1 MKKEQIVKF
10 YQMYRLYIFP
20 SIVAVSSIF
29 LIIFA
34 IYPQTVKVMTN
45 QKSQGELDEKVKFL
59 ESKVSA
65 LESYAAEDLSQKVTA
80 ALNAY
85 PPEKDYAAILG
96 LLQQLAAGSG
106 FTINSVSLGNTLS
119 ESGAEGFSV
128 KIDLSGS
135 KSFLNTLFA
144 NLENSPRI
152 LRISSIDAS
161 AGKTSGIISVSLN
174 LDVPYSAIPQNA
186 GTTDAP
192 LPELSQKENEI
203 LEQLAKISVQL
214 PKSVSS
220 STRGKS
226 NPFE

>member
-1 MKKEQIVKF
+1 MKKEQILKF
-10 YQMYRLYIFP
+10 YQTYRLYIFP
-20 SIVAVSSIF
+20 AIVAVSSIF

-45 QKSQGELDEKVKFL
+45 QKSQGALDTKVKFL

-65 LESYAAEDLSQKVTA
+65 LESYDADDLSQKVTA
-80 ALNAY
+80 ALSAY
-85 PPEKDYAAILG
+85 PPEKDYATILG

-119 ESGAEGFSV
+119 GSGAEGFSV

-135 KSFLNTLFA
+135 KNFLNTLFT

-152 LRISSIDAS
+152 LRITSIEAS
-161 AGKTSGIISVSLN
+161 VSKTSGMIDVSLN
-174 LDVPYSAIPQNA
+174 LDVPFSSTPQNA
-186 GTTDAP
+186 GTADTP

-203 LEQLAKISVQL
+203 LEQLAKISAQL

-220 STRGKS
+220 STRGKA